1 MNKYQ
6 EFSEK
11 SFLRIFVNHNFQ
23 VDFRDSSIN
32 SFCCKTDVITGRRAT
47 EATID
52 FFHAPSQLVIAALR
66 EKKGGGGLP
75 TTVKSGEIGDSS
87 YIYYAGTETY
97 YALGTENRRGKATKI
112 RIQYFWTIHF
122 KLLKEKTLALFK
134 M

>member
-32 SFCCKTDVITGRRAT
+32 SFRCKTDVITGRRAT

-87 YIYYAGTETY
+87 YIYYAGTDTMPWE
-97 YALGTENRRGKATKI
+97 RRIVGGRRQKSEFNTFGQFI
-112 RIQYFWTIHF
+112 SSC
-122 KLLKEKTLALFK
+122 
-134 M
+134 

>member
-87 YIYYAGTETY
+87 YIYYAGTDTMPWE
-97 YALGTENRRGKATKI
+97 RRIVGGRRQQI

>member
-1 MNKYQ
+1 MIRRK
-6 EFSEK
+6 
-11 SFLRIFVNHNFQ
+11 

-32 SFCCKTDVITGRRAT
+32 SFRCKTDVITGRRAT

-52 FFHAPSQLVIAALR
+52 FFHAPSQLVIDSFAR

-97 YALGTENRRGKATKI
+97 ALGTKNRRGKATKNPNSI
-112 RIQYFWTIHF
+112 
-122 KLLKEKTLALFK
+122 LLDNSFQVVEGKNISSL
-134 M
+134 